1 MQIKNNHVL
10 ENFLLAAIPAAPALF
25 MAVPHAGNT
34 VFFLVFLAALWG
46 LLSPSRQQQLGKANK
61 VDPAIIFALLLP
73 FSAVAIGQILR
84 GSLHLPEFDAPSRLL
99 AAVAIFYF
107 LVRENRFLKVKPSVL
122 LGLGAAVGLA
132 LLAASIDPS
141 RTTAVGGRLSTK
153 LSWPNDLG
161 AYAGI
166 LLTFVVWLMTLHR
179 PMNKGT
185 LALVWFSSVLSCLA
199 GAYVFIG
206 AQSRGPWIATG
217 ITFLMMAAILGLRRW
232 GPRKTLLISLFVAIG
247 IGSMVS
253 LSTLS
258 PRLTSIVAEPLNWMK
273 SRQENSSAGE
283 RLSMAVASADLISKR
298 PWSGYGDFGYLK
310 EGCNE
315 EFKKTTHYSRALCD
329 GAGPH
334 NEVLARGL
342 QSGVWGLIAT
352 TALLFIPIAWFARH
366 MWVYKTTDEIFNPAF
381 LGLIFSVNI
390 ALVCMFM
397 EPYSIKFT
405 VTFNAFVL
413 ALLFAEVTASRS
425 SQTSVK
431 GVLNPLGQS
440 KP

>member
-1 MQIKNNHVL
+1 MQIKNNRVFGK
-10 ENFLLAAIPAAPALF
+10 FLLAAIPAGPALF

-46 LLSPSRQQQLGKANK
+46 LVTPHRQRERIGVAK
-61 VDPAIIFALLLP
+61 VDLVIIWALLLP

-84 GSLHLPEFDAPSRLL
+84 GSLHLPEYDAPSRLL

-122 LGLGAAVGLA
+122 LGFGAVTGLA

-141 RTTAVGGRLSTK
+141 RTAAGGGRLSTK

-161 AYAGI
+161 AYAGV
-166 LLTFVVWLMTLHR
+166 LLTFVIWLMACYRSTNRVTGIAMWLI
-179 PMNKGT
+179 
-185 LALVWFSSVLSCLA
+185 SVPSCLA

-206 AQSRGPWIATG
+206 AQSRGPWIATA
-217 ITFLMMAAILGLRRW
+217 ITFLMMGAILGLRRW
-232 GPRKTLLISLFVAIG
+232 GLSKTVLIALFVAIG

-258 PRLTSIVAEPLNWMK
+258 PRLTSIVAEPVNWAK

-315 EFKKTTHYSRALCD
+315 EFKKTTYYSRALCD

-352 TALLFIPIAWFARH
+352 IGLLLIPITWFAKH
-366 MWVYKTTDEIFNPAF
+366 LWVYKTTDEIFNPAF

-405 VTFNAFVL
+405 ATFNAFVL
-413 ALLFAEVTASRS
+413 AILFAEVAVARK
-425 SQTSVK
+425 SVN
-431 GVLNPLGQS
+431 LDHS